1 MFNDTETIYEDYL
14 LSSVEDTDLDD
25 EYLNKQREVLSI

>member
-1 MFNDTETIYEDYL
+1 MFNDTETRYGDYL
-14 LSSVEDTDLDD
+14 LSAVGDTDLDD